1 MICTIF
7 FLSRILSI
15 IIPYSTFDL
24 GPCLE
29 SRPHVRMSA
38 IKVDDKPI
46 SWERTDGG
54 PNAVLARGCT
64 AFSKRRST
72 VMISGKQPNVALIQN
87 LKTIS
92 SCEVCSLQIQV
103 RHVEILE

>member
-15 IIPYSTFDL
+15 ILPYSTFDL

-64 AFSKRRST
+64 AFSKRRSNFSRDDFGKT
-72 VMISGKQPNVALIQN
+72 AQCSIDSKFEDDFKLRGLQFANSG
-87 LKTIS
+87 T
-92 SCEVCSLQIQV
+92 SC
-103 RHVEILE
+103 